1 MNRGRMTSRVRIQF
15 VALVMLVGMG
25 ALGLRLWWIQVA
37 HGAEWTSQLRGSS
50 QATVRIPSVRGEI
63 KDRNGV
69 TLVQNRA
76 SYEVDFY
83 LPEMVKGYRERF
95 GSPPL
100 SEYRAI
106 INGMPKDQKEPDIIK
121 IVNDGIVPRL
131 NDLDLARDYNAAK
144 LQRHYRND
152 TEVPFSYI
160 KDIDFPT
167 MAKFSEHDVG
177 LPGVD
182 IAIKPVRSYVYGAL
196 AAHILGYVGMP
207 DDINKEEASKFTF
220 YQQDVEGKSN
230 IEKTMD
236 EYLRG
241 KPGVR
246 YLRKNAKG
254 TIEGVL
260 REDPPQQGANVFLT
274 IDTRIQAIAEE
285 ALRAVGR
292 AGAVVVDPNNG
303 NVLAMA
309 TVPSFDPNTF
319 IPSIKAK
326 DWKALQKDEGDPLV
340 NRAISALPPG
350 STFKLITALSGLRGT
365 KNLAGAKYSC
375 GGGVSYGDHFFQC
388 WVAEKHYTHGTL
400 GLPDAIKVSCDSF
413 FYQYG
418 NAASIQ
424 SIDQIGKMLG
434 IGEES
439 GLQLTGEQTGNMP
452 GPEWMQIHHPQERW
466 SQAQTANVSIGQ
478 GYTLVSPLQ
487 LAMAYATIANGGV
500 CYYPRLVDKI
510 LKQDGSPVLDERGNP
525 AAAPPRVR
533 SDLRQEISPD
543 KIELVRKGLW
553 KVVNEDGGTG
563 GRARLKDWMVAGKT
577 GTAQATDRGH
587 KDTVAWFAC
596 FAPFDHPKYVVAVMV
611 QGGEHGGSVAGPIA
625 TRIIE
630 RTLALDEGKF
640 NMQVAWLAPAHKAN
654 PFQMIKDV
662 NYAGGNVPSGD
673 EENAD
678 ESQNAT
684 AEMASSDASP
694 DVEPEADTQGK
705 VRRRASAPV
714 ARALPAAPAAPRN
727 FFQRLFGVHSP
738 PQLFS
743 TALWSTPATG
753 TCAGAPAA
761 QPPARTHTMNPRLEK
776 LRQDSAA
783 WLMTGQPLHFYDR
796 QSKKDFGAFLS
807 KDRQQAHT
815 QRGKTRIPRG
825 LARERPAGG
834 I

>member
-1 MNRGRMTSRVRIQF
+1 MSRRRINSRLRIQF
-15 VALVMLVGMG
+15 LVLLMLMGMG

-37 HGAEWTSQLRGSS
+37 HGAEWTAQLRGSS

-63 KDRNGV
+63 KDRNGL

-100 SEYRAI
+100 TEYRAI
-106 INGMPKDQKEPDIIK
+106 ISGMPKDQKQPDIIK

-131 NDLDLARDYNAAK
+131 NELDLARDYNAGK
-144 LQRHYRND
+144 LERHFRND

-182 IAIKPVRSYVYGAL
+182 IAINPVRSYVYGAL
-196 AAHILGYVGMP
+196 AAHLLGYVGMP
-207 DDINKEEASKFTF
+207 DDIDKEEARKFTF

-230 IEKTMD
+230 IEKSMD
-236 EYLRG
+236 EFLRG

-274 IDTRIQAIAEE
+274 IDARIQAIAEE
-285 ALRAVGR
+285 ALRAVSR

-303 NVLAMA
+303 NILAMA
-309 TVPSFDPNTF
+309 SVPSFDPNTF

-350 STFKLITALSGLRGT
+350 STFKLITSLAGLRGA
-365 KNLAGAKYSC
+365 KNLVAARFSC
-375 GGGVSYGDHFFQC
+375 GGGISYSDHYFKC
-388 WVAEKHYTHGTL
+388 LVAEKHYTHGTI
-400 GLPDAIKVSCDSF
+400 GLADAIKVSCDSF

-418 NAASIQ
+418 NAAGIQ
-424 SIDQIGKMLG
+424 SIDHIGKMLG

-439 GLQLTGEQTGNMP
+439 GLQLSGEQAGNMP

-487 LAMAYATIANGGV
+487 LAMAYATIANGGI
-500 CYYPRLVDKI
+500 CYYPRLVDKV
-510 LKQDGSPVLDERGNP
+510 LKQDGSPVLDERRNP
-525 AAAPPRVR
+525 ATPSPRVR

-543 KIELVRKGLW
+543 KIDVVRKGLW
-553 KVVNEDGGTG
+553 KVVNEGGGTG
-563 GRARLKDWMVAGKT
+563 GRAHLQDWVVAGKT
-577 GTAQATDRGH
+577 GTAQATERGH
-587 KDTVAWFAC
+587 EENVAWFTC
-596 FAPFDHPKYVVAVMV
+596 FAPFDHPKYVVVVMV
-611 QGGEHGGSVAGPIA
+611 QGASGHGGEVAGPIA
-625 TRIIE
+625 TRILE
-630 RTLALDEGKF
+630 RALAQDEGKF
-640 NMQVAWLAPAHKAN
+640 DMRVAWLAPAHHAN
-654 PFQMIKDV
+654 PLQLIKSVAYHD
-662 NYAGGNVPSGD
+662 AGGNLGSDD
-673 EENAD
+673 EEGADNA
-678 ESQNAT
+678 QGA
-684 AEMASSDASP
+684 AAQMASSDASP
-694 DVEPEADTQGK
+694 DVEPEADSQGS
-705 VRRRASAPV
+705 VRRRGSAPV
-714 ARALPAAPAAPRN
+714 VRTTSAAPQAPRN
-727 FFQRLFGVHSP
+727 FFERLFGVRRQP
-738 PQLFS
+738 
-743 TALWSTPATG
+743 
-753 TCAGAPAA
+753 APA
-761 QPPARTHTMNPRLEK
+761 PPPPPPNRR
-776 LRQDSAA
+776 
-783 WLMTGQPLHFYDR
+783 
-796 QSKKDFGAFLS
+796 
-807 KDRQQAHT
+807 
-815 QRGKTRIPRG
+815 RGTNTR
-825 LARERPAGG
+825 
-834 I
+834 

>member
-1 MNRGRMTSRVRIQF
+1 MNRGRLTSRLRIQ
-15 VALVMLVGMG
+15 LVGLLMLLGMG

-37 HGAEWTSQLRGSS
+37 HGVEWSAQLRGSS

-63 KDRNGV
+63 KDRNGL
-69 TLVQNRA
+69 TLVQNRG

-100 SEYRAI
+100 TEYRAT

-121 IVNDGIVPRL
+121 IVNGGIIPRL
-131 NDLDLARDYNAAK
+131 NDLDLARDYNAGK

-196 AAHILGYVGMP
+196 SAHILGYVGMP
-207 DDINKEEASKFTF
+207 DDVDKEEAGKFTF

-230 IEKTMD
+230 IEKSMD

-246 YLRKNAKG
+246 YLRRNAKG

-260 REDPPQQGANVFLT
+260 HEDPPQQGANVFLT
-274 IDTRIQAIAEE
+274 LDARIQAIAEE

-303 NVLAMA
+303 NILAMA
-309 TVPSFDPNTF
+309 SVPSFDPNTF

-326 DWKALQKDEGDPLV
+326 DWKALRKDEGDPLV
-340 NRAISALPPG
+340 NRAVSALPPG
-350 STFKLITALSGLRGT
+350 STFKLITSLAGLR
-365 KNLAGAKYSC
+365 KNLTNAHYNC

-388 WVAEKHYTHGTL
+388 WVNEKHYTHGNI
-400 GLPDAIKVSCDSF
+400 GLSEAIKVSCDSF

-424 SIDQIGKMLG
+424 SIDAVGKMLG

-439 GLQLTGEQTGNMP
+439 GLQLTGEQVGNLP
-452 GPEWMQIHHPQERW
+452 GPEWMQVHHPQERW

-487 LAMAYATIANGGV
+487 LAVAYATIANGGV
-500 CYYPRLVDKI
+500 CYYPRLVDKV
-510 LKQDGSPVLDERGNP
+510 LNQDGSPALDENGKSVV
-525 AAAPPRVR
+525 AQTPRVR
-533 SDLRQEISPD
+533 TDLRNELSPD
-543 KIELVRKGLW
+543 KIDLVRKGFW

-563 GRARLKDWMVAGKT
+563 GRARLKNVQVAGKT
-577 GTAQATDRGH
+577 GTAQATERGH
-587 KDTVAWFAC
+587 KDTIAWFAC
-596 FAPFDHPKYVVAVMV
+596 FAPFENPKYVVAAMV

-630 RTLALDEGKF
+630 RVLALDEGKF
-640 NMQVAWLAPAHKAN
+640 DMQVAWLSPAHKAN
-654 PFQMIKDV
+654 PFQMLKDV
-662 NYAGGNVPSGD
+662 TYHDSGGNLGSDD
-673 EENAD
+673 EENAG
-678 ESQNAT
+678 ESQNAD
-684 AEMASSDASP
+684 AQMASASAAP
-694 DVEPEADTQGK
+694 DVEPEADSQGK
-705 VRRRASAPV
+705 VRRRAATAAARAAPV
-714 ARALPAAPAAPRN
+714 AAPAPRN
-727 FFQRLFGVHSP
+727 FFERLFGIHRQPAQVPTP
-738 PQLFS
+738 P
-743 TALWSTPATG
+743 PPNRRRG
-753 TCAGAPAA
+753 T
-761 QPPARTHTMNPRLEK
+761 R
-776 LRQDSAA
+776 
-783 WLMTGQPLHFYDR
+783 
-796 QSKKDFGAFLS
+796 
-807 KDRQQAHT
+807 
-815 QRGKTRIPRG
+815 
-825 LARERPAGG
+825 
-834 I
+834 